1 LELSTD
7 KISTEIK
14 LTPQEGG
21 KEAIERVMEAYGFGV
36 RQQLSD
42 HLGVSKSTLANR
54 WMRDTF
60 PFDWIIICAIETKV
74 SLTWLM
80 TGEGPMFEPSQSDV
94 ISVNNIKIIEGV
106 IHPAK
111 YTLFDLAFLKLDIK
125 KPLQLIESNVRYILE
140 TAFTDIT
147 DGQWLVEMDGTHSLR
162 KLAKIP
168 SKKLMVSGG
177 EISFEC
183 SLDDIKPIGRVV
195 MTTSYS

>member
-1 LELSTD
+1 MST
-7 KISTEIK
+7 KIFAHGVRI
-14 LTPQEGG
+14 TPTEGG
-21 KEAIERVMEAYGFGV
+21 KEAIERIIEAYGFGT
-36 RQQLSD
+36 RTQLAE
-42 HLGVSKSTLANR
+42 HMGVTKGGIGNR

-60 PFDWIIICAIETKV
+60 PFDWVIVCAIETKA

-111 YTLFDLAFLKLDIK
+111 YTLFDLAFLKVDVK
-125 KPLQLIESNVRYILE
+125 KPLQLIDGNNRYILE
-140 TAFTDIT
+140 TSFNDIT

-162 KLAKIP
+162 RLAKIP

-177 EISFEC
+177 DISFEC
-183 SLDDIKPIGRVV
+183 SLDDIEPIGRVV